1 MMQSLM
7 RALIRI
13 RVKPYYL
20 LQCDP
25 IHGSAHFKTPIQTGL
40 DIIRF
45 LRGRTSGYAIPQYI
59 LDIPEGG
66 GKIALTPDYITGR
79 NGDYLTMNNYQD
91 KSGFSYHD
99 PL

>member
-1 MMQSLM
+1 MLDFL

-25 IHGSAHFKTPIQTGL
+25 IQGSAHFKTTVKTGL
-40 DIIRF
+40 EIMRY
-45 LRGRTSGYAIPQYI
+45 LRGRLSGYAIPHYI
-59 LDIPEGG
+59 LDTPEGG
-66 GKIALTPDYITGR
+66 GKIPLVPEYITGR
-79 NGDYLTMNNYQD
+79 EGDYRKTTNYQG